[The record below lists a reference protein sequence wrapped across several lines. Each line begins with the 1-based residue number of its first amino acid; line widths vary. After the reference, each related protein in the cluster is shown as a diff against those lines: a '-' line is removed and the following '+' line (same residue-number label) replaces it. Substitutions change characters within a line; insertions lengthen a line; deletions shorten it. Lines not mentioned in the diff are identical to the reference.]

1 MGVGAL
7 PPREQEPHDDEE
19 EDGSF
24 THHETTS
31 TPIPP
36 QAPIAQP
43 MPIVYKK
50 MIKSLIM
57 IIFKNNIITKSKNN
71 KVQSLMMNLNKC
83 NMRNKIFHHTLM
95 IHMLRMWTMDMKLNL
110 VKLLPPSCLVW
121 PVVLMLTKYSP
132 AYRKVGSLVNI

>member
-7 PPREQEPHDDEE
+7 LPMEQEPHDDEE

-43 MPIVYKK
+43 MP
-50 MIKSLIM
+50 
-57 IIFKNNIITKSKNN
+57 
-71 KVQSLMMNLNKC
+71 
-83 NMRNKIFHHTLM
+83 
-95 IHMLRMWTMDMKLNL
+95 
-110 VKLLPPSCLVW
+110 
-121 PVVLMLTKYSP
+121 VV
-132 AYRKVGSLVNI
+132 